1 MAPKPKPA
9 RFVFTVGD
17 GSCDGVDHPSDY
29 GGPRF
34 GCADLVSGLP
44 SSTFAVVLRGPQAAS
59 RIERRAPLA
68 HAYDRAGSFVRS
80 ICSAATK

>member
-9 RFVFTVGD
+9 RFYRRD

-34 GCADLVSGLP
+34 GFADLVSG
-44 SSTFAVVLRGPQAAS
+44 SSSFAVVLRGPQAAP
-59 RIERRAPLA
+59 RIERRARLA
-68 HAYDRAGSFVRS
+68 HAYDRAGRFVRS